1 MKKALRLV
9 LAAIVAVMLVGVSPV
24 PHVTSRVQWD
34 LADVEWPG
42 GG

>member
-24 PHVTSRVQWD
+24 PHVTSRVQWHLVSPD
-34 LADVEWPG
+34 WPDG
-42 GG
+42 G